1 MPEKLP
7 EFPKELPEET
17 KKKLDE
23 IKKKL
28 ETLTNKVREK
38 FDKYIVGVALLPPS
52 KEEINKK
59 NKKEKEINVLTL
71 IDDTDSKT
79 MSKEELK
86 AKLDSIITELSKNI
100 DENIKTKTVLLT
112 ELWQDCFV
120 GKFELVELFGIS
132 APIFDKGIVSALK
145 IADIHKKMVLNKFE
159 KYIVSYVLF
168 GSLPRGEARLES
180 DIDIAIIID
189 DTDVKR
195 MSRIELK
202 DKLRAI
208 IISMGMEAEEIT
220 GIKHKLNVQTY
231 ILTDFWESM
240 KNANPVIFTVL
251 RDGIPLY
258 DRGIFM
264 PWKQLLKM
272 GKIRPS
278 QEAIDIF
285 MATSEEMIKNVKLK
299 MKMLVESEIYWS
311 TLNATQAAIMLYG
324 LAPPT
329 PKETIELIQ
338 EIFVQKEKLLER
350 EYVDIMKKIR
360 DFYKD
365 VEEGKI
371 KEVKG
376 KELDDFLYNA
386 EKYMK
391 RIKRLFEQ
399 ISEIKRKEKFEDL
412 YNNVVNS
419 VRDILKLES
428 NNIENDTD
436 RNEKTNNK
444 DNRLDES
451 NLVHEFN
458 HSLIQKGKIA
468 KQNLKLL
475 ESIFVAKEDFDL
487 NKLTKTEMEKT
498 GKDYDELMKNIIEH
512 MQRKNAHNLSKAKI
526 RVKVEDKFG
535 EVLFLQKSVYITK
548 DLTNNKTILKAK
560 LKDDG
565 SFDAIRD
572 ATSDEMEEDL
582 SKEVT
587 TTKSKSIALK
597 EKTFEELKKLFGK
610 DVEVLL

>member
-1 MPEKLP
+1 MTEKLP
-7 EFPKELPEET
+7 DFPEELPEET

-28 ETLTNKVREK
+28 ETLTTKVREK
-38 FDKYIVGVALLPPS
+38 FDKYIIGVALLPPS
-52 KEEINKK
+52 KDN
-59 NKKEKEINVLTL
+59 NKKEEISDSNKNNKGKDKDINVIIL

-86 AKLDSIITELSKNI
+86 AKLDAIIKELSNQI
-100 DENIKTKTVLLT
+100 DNNIKTKTILIT
-112 ELWQDCFV
+112 ELWQDCYD

-132 APIFDKGIVSALK
+132 APIFDKGMLSALK
-145 IADIHKKMVLNKFE
+145 IADIHKRMVLNKFE

-168 GSLPRGEARLES
+168 GSLPRGEATSIS

-208 IISMGMEAEEIT
+208 IISMGMEAGEIT
-220 GIKHKLNVQTY
+220 GIKNKLNVQTY

-272 GKIRPS
+272 GKVRPS
-278 QEAIDIF
+278 QEAIDLC
-285 MATSEEMIKNVKLK
+285 MATSEDMIKNVKLK
-299 MKMLVESEIYWS
+299 MRMLVESEIYWS
-311 TLNATQAAIMLYG
+311 TLSATQAAIMLYG
-324 LAPPT
+324 IPPPT
-329 PKETIELIQ
+329 PKETIELMQ

-350 EYVDIMKKIR
+350 EYVDIMRKIR
-360 DFYKD
+360 DFYKA

-399 ISEIKRKEKFEDL
+399 ISEIKRKEKFENL
-412 YNNVVNS
+412 YDNTINS
-419 VRDILKLES
+419 CREILKLEGIDDVS
-428 NNIENDTD
+428 
-436 RNEKTNNK
+436 EKDIISMFNK
-444 DNRLDES
+444 
-451 NLVHEFN
+451 NLMN
-458 HSLIQKGKIA
+458 KGKLE
-468 KQNLKLL
+468 KQNLKLI
-475 ESIFVAKEDFDL
+475 EYIFVAKKDFDS
-487 NKLTKTEMEKT
+487 NKLTKTEAEKIN
-498 GKDYDELMKNIIEH
+498 KDYDELMNNINDYI
-512 MQRKNAHNLSKAKI
+512 QRKRTHDMEKSKIK
-526 RVKVEDKFG
+526 VKVNDKYG
-535 EVLFLQKSVYITK
+535 EIIFLQKSVYIINDVTDK
-548 DLTNNKTILKAK
+548 NKIQKTK
-560 LKDDG
+560 LKENG

-572 ATSDEMEEDL
+572 ATLDEMEEDF
-582 SKEVT
+582 SKDVP
-587 TTKSKSIALK
+587 KPVVLK
-597 EKTFEELKKLFGK
+597 EKTFEEIKKIFGR
-610 DVEVLL
+610 DVEIIL

>member
-112 ELWQDCFV
+112 ELWQDCFD

-240 KNANPVIFTVL
+240 KNANPVIFTV
-251 RDGIPLY
+251 
-258 DRGIFM
+258 F
-264 PWKQLLKM
+264 
-272 GKIRPS
+272 
-278 QEAIDIF
+278 ID
-285 MATSEEMIKNVKLK
+285 
-299 MKMLVESEIYWS
+299 
-311 TLNATQAAIMLYG
+311 
-324 LAPPT
+324 
-329 PKETIELIQ
+329 
-338 EIFVQKEKLLER
+338 
-350 EYVDIMKKIR
+350 
-360 DFYKD
+360 
-365 VEEGKI
+365 
-371 KEVKG
+371 
-376 KELDDFLYNA
+376 
-386 EKYMK
+386 
-391 RIKRLFEQ
+391 
-399 ISEIKRKEKFEDL
+399 
-412 YNNVVNS
+412 
-419 VRDILKLES
+419 
-428 NNIENDTD
+428 
-436 RNEKTNNK
+436 
-444 DNRLDES
+444 
-451 NLVHEFN
+451 
-458 HSLIQKGKIA
+458 
-468 KQNLKLL
+468 
-475 ESIFVAKEDFDL
+475 
-487 NKLTKTEMEKT
+487 
-498 GKDYDELMKNIIEH
+498 
-512 MQRKNAHNLSKAKI
+512 
-526 RVKVEDKFG
+526 
-535 EVLFLQKSVYITK
+535 
-548 DLTNNKTILKAK
+548 
-560 LKDDG
+560 
-565 SFDAIRD
+565 
-572 ATSDEMEEDL
+572 
-582 SKEVT
+582 
-587 TTKSKSIALK
+587 
-597 EKTFEELKKLFGK
+597 
-610 DVEVLL
+610 

>member
-1 MPEKLP
+1 MLMPEKLP
-7 EFPKELPEET
+7 DFPNELPEET

-28 ETLTNKVREK
+28 EKLTDKVREK
-38 FDKYIVGVALLPPS
+38 FDKYIIGVALLPPS
-52 KEEINKK
+52 KDDKK
-59 NKKEKEINVLTL
+59 KKEINVLTL

-86 AKLDSIITELSKNI
+86 AKLDSIIKDLSKNI
-100 DENIKTKTVLLT
+100 DENIKTRTILLT
-112 ELWQDCFV
+112 ELWQDCFD

-145 IADIHKKMVLNKFE
+145 IADVHKRMVLNKFE

-208 IISMGMEAEEIT
+208 IISMGMEAGEIT
-220 GIKHKLNVQTY
+220 GIKNKLNVQTY

-251 RDGIPLY
+251 RDGIPFY

-278 QEAIDIF
+278 QEAIDLF
-285 MATSEEMIKNVKLK
+285 MGTSEDMIKNVKFK
-299 MKMLVESEIYWS
+299 MRMLVESEIYWS

-324 LAPPT
+324 LPPPT
-329 PKETIELIQ
+329 PKETIEIAQ

-360 DFYKD
+360 DFYKS

-399 ISEIKRKEKFEDL
+399 ISEIKRKERFEDL
-412 YNNVVNS
+412 FDNMINA
-419 VRDILKLES
+419 VRDILKSEDPHIS
-428 NNIENDTD
+428 HINAENMK
-436 RNEKTNNK
+436 EM
-444 DNRLDES
+444 
-451 NLVHEFN
+451 NLVSEFDKKLVQN
-458 HSLIQKGKIA
+458 GKIA

-475 ESIFVAKEDFDL
+475 ESVFEAKADFDA
-487 NKLTKTEMEKT
+487 NKLTKTEMEKI
-498 GKDYDELMKNIIEH
+498 GKDYDEFMKNVIEYI
-512 MQRKNAHNLSKAKI
+512 QRKNASELNKAKI
-526 RVKVEDKFG
+526 RVKAGDKYG
-535 EVLFLQKSVYITK
+535 EVLFLQKTVYITN
-548 DLTNNKTILKAK
+548 DMTNSKTIQKAR

-565 SFDAIRD
+565 SFDAIRE
-572 ATSDEMEEDL
+572 ATLDEMEEDL
-582 SKEVT
+582 SKAF
-587 TTKSKSIALK
+587 SKSDKSIVLK
-597 EKTFEELKKLFGK
+597 EKTFEELKKIFGK
-610 DVEVLL
+610 DVEILL